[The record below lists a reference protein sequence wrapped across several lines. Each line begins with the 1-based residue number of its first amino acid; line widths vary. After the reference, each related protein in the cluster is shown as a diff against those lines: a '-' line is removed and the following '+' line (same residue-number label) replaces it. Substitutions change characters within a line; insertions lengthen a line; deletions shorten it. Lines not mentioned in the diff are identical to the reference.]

1 MVKYIYQ
8 PDMYEIHMHG
18 KNYLTHLELTHT
30 DL

>member
-18 KNYLTHLELTHT
+18 KNYLTHF
-30 DL
+30 